1 VVVVVDASVAIEV
14 CLADALGPLEG
25 HELVAPPLLASE
37 VTSALSE
44 MAYRSEVPAREA
56 RNAVAVLAS
65 LNIRYQH
72 PSDLNERAWDLAR
85 SLGWA
90 KTYDAEYVA
99 LAQILDAPLATI
111 DERLRRAV
119 KDLIS
124 VPPLTELESD
134 STRT

>member
-1 VVVVVDASVAIEV
+1 MVLVVDASVAIEV
-14 CLADALGPLEG
+14 CLSNELGPLHG

-37 VTSALSE
+37 VTSTLSE
-44 MAYRSEVPAREA
+44 MAYRSELPAGEA
-56 RNAVAVLAS
+56 RGALAVLAT
-65 LNIRYQH
+65 LKIRYER
-72 PSDLNERAWDLAR
+72 PLDLSERAWDLAR

-90 KTYDAEYVA
+90 KTYDAEYVV

-124 VPPLTELESD
+124 VPALADL
-134 STRT
+134 